1 MADDLFDVLDAAAA
15 VAGDGQESAPGP
27 TGPAKVR
34 LRVHVRPGSG
44 KSAIVGTYGNAL
56 HVRVAAPPVAG
67 RANEECRKLL
77 ADSLGVKNGAIEIS
91 GGEKSADKRF
101 VIEVE
106 NLADFRKRLH
116 ELVEDSAGRAGTT
129 STHPGKHRPRR

>member
-1 MADDLFDVLDAAAA
+1 MADDLYDVLDAAP
-15 VAGDGQESAPGP
+15 AGDGQEPAPGA
-27 TGPAKVR
+27 TGRAKVR

-44 KSAIVGTYGNAL
+44 KTAVVGTYGHAL

-67 RANEECRKLL
+67 RANDECVKLL
-77 ADSLGVKNGAIEIS
+77 ADSLGIKNAAIELS

-106 NLADFRKRLH
+106 DVGEFRKRLH